1 MSVKEIKN
9 CPPEQWCE
17 ALQRDGHSLAPHWIH
32 HWTSC
37 PGTDTSSK
45 RVVNTTYVYHSSV
58 ATLTR
63 PPDGDTFQKT
73 ILTDWV
79 PLYFPKLG
87 FPFLKRGGK
96 EDFKKVLYAF
106 DVCEIARIT

>member
-1 MSVKEIKN
+1 MDTL
-9 CPPEQWCE
+9 W
-17 ALQRDGHSLAPHWIH
+17 PHTGFI
-32 HWTSC
+32 TGQVS

-45 RVVNTTYVYHSSV
+45 RVAKTQRMSITLQWPHS
-58 ATLTR
+58 TR

-87 FPFLKRGGK
+87 FPFFKTRGK